1 MLFIRISASFEPPC
15 IYVYFFASQAVTKL
29 LPTKTMQLH
38 ICVQNVHYYN
48 FDFFVVVLTKM
59 YNQSR
64 IIDQSFFEYKI
75 RRNSEKQQEKFKL
88 NFFPIRSILT
98 IFSNLFH
105 FFHFFNLVHYF
116 SILSNL
122 VHFVQFSLPFVQFS
136 PFCPIQ
142 SILFNLVHFVKLSP
156 FFFSI

>member
-29 LPTKTMQLH
+29 LTTKTMQLH

-88 NFFPIRSILT
+88 NFF
-98 IFSNLFH
+98 SNQV
-105 FFHFFNLVHYF
+105 NLVHSVKLRPFSPIF
-116 SILSNL
+116 SI
-122 VHFVQFSLPFVQFS
+122 
-136 PFCPIQ
+136 
-142 SILFNLVHFVKLSP
+142 
-156 FFFSI
+156 FSIYIYVNLIEKNVKMQWFFVSAEIHRHFKLVK